1 VRGDIVGGMSGSF
14 SVDVAA
20 LGEIPRQLSAVRA
33 SLASIRAGQLAP
45 TAGARRFASAL
56 DAFAAAGASAVDRD
70 VAALT
75 TAAAAYRRNED
86 GIVRA
91 TTTVGR

>member
-1 VRGDIVGGMSGSF
+1 MSDSF
-14 SVDVAA
+14 SVDVEA
-20 LGEIPRQLSAVRA
+20 LGDIPRQLSTVRS

-56 DAFAAAGASAVDRD
+56 DAFAAAGASAIGRD
-70 VAALT
+70 VTALT
-75 TAAAAYRRNED
+75 EAAAAYRRNED

-91 TTTVGR
+91 TTAVGR